1 MIISEMEKRVIDMG
15 NLRKLEDLQAN
26 KAQQDQTDA
35 KYRILVTQLDKHS
48 EVMAFLKNS
57 NNISQQ
63 NIILDEIQ
71 ALIDELRKAVDSGL
85 ADKDDV
91 KSADGKFTS
100 LQVDS
105 KKNWQKQYS
114 DLTGATVS
122 TLKVISGIES
132 EKVNEC
138 LDKIKQADTWTLD
151 LNTFK
156 NLSKSLESA
165 NELIDGLGLDPD
177 IVTFLQNMNSGKAT
191 LKDLSDKV
199 LNWIREE
206 DLSGRI
212 KLSFS
217 IGLRK

>member
-1 MIISEMEKRVIDMG
+1 MG

-35 KYRILVTQLDKHS
+35 KYRILVTQLDKHT
-48 EVMAFLKNS
+48 EVLAFLKNS
-57 NNISQQ
+57 YSISQQ
-63 NIILDEIQ
+63 DTILDEIQ
-71 ALIDELRKAVDSGL
+71 ALIDELCKAVDSGL

-91 KSADGKFTS
+91 KATDGKFTS
-100 LQVDS
+100 LQSDS

-114 DLTGATVS
+114 DLTSATVS

-132 EKVNEC
+132 EKVNDC
-138 LDKIKQADTWTLD
+138 LDKIKKADTWTLD
-151 LNTFK
+151 LNTYQ
-156 NLSKSLESA
+156 NLLKSLESA
-165 NELIDGLGLDPD
+165 NELINGLGLDPD
-177 IVTFLQNMNSGKAT
+177 IVTFLQSMNSGKAT

-199 LNWIREE
+199 LNWIKEE

-217 IGLRK
+217 MGLRK